1 MTLHLRPLR
10 MAHGTNQWACVI
22 LPDLVWIGRRCEAV
36 AGKTIGHQNK
46 LRVTLTT
53 LTTLYLFSLKKVV
66 LLVGLNEEQTMKT
79 LLMFLSV
86 AILSGWGGGLV
97 TQQKIV
103 EQIKTLKEEVK
114 LLKQEN
120 QIFRKNSQ

>member
-1 MTLHLRPLR
+1 M
-10 MAHGTNQWACVI
+10 
-22 LPDLVWIGRRCEAV
+22 
-36 AGKTIGHQNK
+36 
-46 LRVTLTT
+46 
-53 LTTLYLFSLKKVV
+53 
-66 LLVGLNEEQTMKT
+66 GLNEEQTMKM

-86 AILSGWGGGLV
+86 AILSGCGGGFV

-120 QIFRKNSQ
+120 QRFRENSQ

>member
-1 MTLHLRPLR
+1 M
-10 MAHGTNQWACVI
+10 
-22 LPDLVWIGRRCEAV
+22 
-36 AGKTIGHQNK
+36 
-46 LRVTLTT
+46 
-53 LTTLYLFSLKKVV
+53 KVV

-86 AILSGWGGGLV
+86 AILSGCGLATFHSEMGGFK
-97 TQQKIV
+97 TKQKIV

>member
-1 MTLHLRPLR
+1 
-10 MAHGTNQWACVI
+10 
-22 LPDLVWIGRRCEAV
+22 
-36 AGKTIGHQNK
+36 
-46 LRVTLTT
+46 
-53 LTTLYLFSLKKVV
+53 

-86 AILSGWGGGLV
+86 AILSGCGGGFV

-120 QIFRKNSQ
+120 QRFRETLNDYRKENDK

>member
-1 MTLHLRPLR
+1 
-10 MAHGTNQWACVI
+10 
-22 LPDLVWIGRRCEAV
+22 
-36 AGKTIGHQNK
+36 
-46 LRVTLTT
+46 
-53 LTTLYLFSLKKVV
+53 
-66 LLVGLNEEQTMKT
+66 MKT

-86 AILSGWGGGLV
+86 AFLSGCGLATFHSEMGGLK

-120 QIFRKNSQ
+120 QRFNDRVESEANR